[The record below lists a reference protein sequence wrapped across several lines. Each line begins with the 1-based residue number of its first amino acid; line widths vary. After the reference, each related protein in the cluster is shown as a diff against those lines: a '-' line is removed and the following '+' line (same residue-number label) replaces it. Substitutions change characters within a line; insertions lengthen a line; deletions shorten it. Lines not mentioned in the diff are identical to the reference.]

1 VRHPEA
7 AAHRVPEL
15 RDVRQASG
23 ARRLTEH
30 PAPSS
35 ASEDLSTLVASLGL
49 SAEPAA
55 LRLATVHRSYSY
67 ENGRIPTNERLE
79 FLGDSVLGLVVTDF
93 LYRSH
98 PDLSEGHLA
107 KMRSAIVNARSLAV
121 IAAKL
126 DIGTYLLLGRG
137 EQTTGGRKKVSI
149 LADAMEAV
157 IGAVYLENGLEGARE
172 FILRQF
178 GDLIESVSHLG
189 AGLDWK
195 TSLQERV
202 ARLGIGPAEYI
213 VEGHGPDHA
222 RVFTAYVKL
231 ADGVYD
237 KGRGHTKK
245 EAEQLAAEAA
255 FKALRDRTDP

>member
-1 VRHPEA
+1 MA
-7 AAHRVPEL
+7 N
-15 RDVRQASG
+15 
-23 ARRLTEH
+23 
-30 PAPSS
+30 
-35 ASEDLSTLVASLGL
+35 LGL
-49 SAEPAA
+49 PTEPGA

-79 FLGDSVLGLVVTDF
+79 FLGDSVLGVVITDY

-98 PDLSEGHLA
+98 PDMSEGHLA
-107 KMRSAIVNARSLAV
+107 KMRSAIVNAQSLAV

-126 DIGTYLLLGRG
+126 DIGTYMLLGRG
-137 EQTTGGRKKVSI
+137 EQTTGGREKVSI

-157 IGAVYLENGLEGARE
+157 IGAVYLEFGLDGARE

-178 GDLIESVSHLG
+178 GDLIETVSHLG

-202 ARLGIGPAEYI
+202 ARLGIGPAEYV
-213 VEGHGPDHA
+213 VEGEGPDHA

-231 ADGVYD
+231 ADGNYGEGH
-237 KGRGHTKK
+237 GRTKK
-245 EAEQLAAEAA
+245 QAEQLAAEAA
-255 FKALRDRTDP
+255 FKALLDRTPG